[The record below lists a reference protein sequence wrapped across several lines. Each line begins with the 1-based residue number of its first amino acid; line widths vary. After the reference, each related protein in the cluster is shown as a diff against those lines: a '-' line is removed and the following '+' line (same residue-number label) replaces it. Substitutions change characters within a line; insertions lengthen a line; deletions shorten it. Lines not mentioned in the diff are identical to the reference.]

1 MMKNKVATI
10 AGPFIQIITMQN
22 TPLRGPVAQHHLH
35 IVNNSWIGW
44 SEGRIDQ
51 IGQYKDLLEYYSDFV
66 LNINEIS
73 EPSVLLPGWIDC
85 HTHICYGGHRI
96 EDYSKRLEGKT
107 YLQIAKEGGGINR
120 SVKDTRS
127 AADSVLLESLMRR
140 LAEMGQG
147 GVTTVEVKSGY
158 GLSVQDELRML
169 RIIHEADSISSQN
182 IIPTCLAAHM
192 KPFDFHGNNIDYL
205 NKISNQLLPQV
216 QTENL
221 ASRVDIFI
229 EETAFRP
236 QESLEFL
243 MSAKAMGFDLT
254 IHGDQFTTGGSEIA
268 IQVKALS
275 VDHLEA
281 SGDNEIRMLAKSNT
295 VAVVLPGASLGLGMP
310 FAPMRK
316 LLDQGCCVA
325 IASDWNP
332 GSAPMGHLL
341 TMASIMSAYEKVSI
355 PEVIAG
361 ITVRAA
367 RALKLSDRGIIE
379 KDKRADLVSFPTHD
393 YREIFYRQGRI
404 NPSDIWIGGVKSEMI
419 N

>member
-1 MMKNKVATI
+1 MKNNIATLT
-10 AGPFIQIITMQN
+10 GPFTQIITMQN
-22 TPLRGPVAQHHLH
+22 TPLRGPVAEHHLH
-35 IVNNSWIGW
+35 IVNNAWIAW
-44 SEGRIDQ
+44 SEGRIGQ
-51 IGQYKDLLEYYSDFV
+51 IGQYKELLEYYSDYT
-66 LNINEIS
+66 LNINEINQS
-73 EPSVLLPGWIDC
+73 SVLMTGWIDC
-85 HTHICYGGHRI
+85 HTHICYGGHRM

-120 SVKDTRS
+120 SVRDTRS
-127 AADSVLLESLMRR
+127 ATDSILLESLMRR
-140 LAEMGQG
+140 LAEMGQE

-158 GLSVQDELRML
+158 GLNVEDEIRML
-169 RIIHEADSISSQN
+169 RIIHEADRISKIN

-192 KPFDFHGNNIDYL
+192 KPFDFQGNNSNYL
-205 NKISNQLLPQV
+205 NILSNELLPWIKR
-216 QTENL
+216 ENL
-221 ASRVDIFI
+221 SSRVDIFI
-229 EETAFRP
+229 EDTAFSPR
-236 QESLEFL
+236 ESLEYL
-243 MSAKAMGFDLT
+243 MRAKAMGFDLT
-254 IHGDQFTTGGSEIA
+254 IHGDQFTTGGS
-268 IQVKALS
+268 QVAVQVNANS

-281 SGDNEIRMLAKSNT
+281 SGDEEIQMLAKSNT

-341 TMASIMSAYEKVSI
+341 TAASIMSAYEKISI
-355 PEVIAG
+355 PEIMAG

-367 RALKLSDRGIIE
+367 HALKLKDRAIIE
-379 KDKRADLVSFPTHD
+379 KDRRADLVSFPTND

-404 NPSDIWIGGVKSEMI
+404 NPSSIWIGGIQLEKI